1 MRLSAILMFV
11 YILNDHI
18 SSKKIE
24 TIDLIECKFG
34 NSLTTSMV
42 RRKHIKNLRIKMR
55 KNDMVFDLLFSYLY
69 LIFILDKYYKL

>member
-55 KNDMVFDLLFSYLY
+55 K
-69 LIFILDKYYKL
+69 K